1 MNCKDYEMEIA
12 LWVGGDL
19 SPDQIPR
26 VERHVAGCPG
36 CAELAHEL
44 RALRRELS
52 EVQEPEITDGDLAS
66 VRRNVL
72 DRIPGRRAA
81 VLPWLAAAAA
91 VVLTA
96 GVLVLHQFSVPV
108 APLPAISRAPVPPPV
123 PSDVPLIGMPPK
135 APVKRPLRMDRSVEQ
150 AIERFARE
158 LARQREAPP
167 EKMEPAQ
174 GIRIATSN
182 KNVIVLLVP
191 ETRGEL

>member
-26 VERHVAGCPG
+26 VERHVAACSG
-36 CAELAHEL
+36 CAQLAHEL

-52 EVQEPEITDGDLAS
+52 AIQEAEITDGDLAS

-72 DRIPGRRAA
+72 NRISRRRAA

-96 GVLVLHQFSVPV
+96 GLVMLHQFSVPV
-108 APLPAISRAPVPPPV
+108 APLPAISRAPVPPN
-123 PSDVPLIGMPPK
+123 VPLIRMPPK
-135 APVKRPLRMDRSVEQ
+135 SPVKRPLRMDRSVEQ
-150 AIERFARE
+150 AIERLARE
-158 LARQREAPP
+158 LARQSEAPP
-167 EKMEPAQ
+167 EKMEPPQ
-174 GIRIATSN
+174 GIRIATSD